1 MARALTI
8 SVLAVVLLFPVYLIV
23 TGSVQP
29 LKIVLTM
36 PPRLI
41 PWELTSEN
49 YELLLDGAK
58 AGRWVA
64 NSLAVVCLT
73 VLAASILSITAGY
86 ALSVYTFR
94 SKAFIR
100 GALLSLIIIPGNV
113 LIIPLYTVTR
123 YLGLSGSL
131 LGAALPRSL
140 SILGIFLCSNYISH
154 IPYEMVE
161 AARLDGAGELRIM
174 GLLLPMCAP
183 VLGVVALIY
192 GIQGFQD
199 YLWQMLVLPKA
210 ETRTL
215 VVGLILQA
223 RKIMIDHNDVGVMMA
238 TGTILFFPVFLLY
251 LFTSRIFAQG
261 VTLDGI
267 RG

>member
-8 SVLAVVLLFPVYLIV
+8 TVLSVILLFPLYIMV

-29 LKIVLTM
+29 LKITLTM

-41 PWELTSEN
+41 PWEVTLEN
-49 YELLLDGAK
+49 YELLLEGAK
-58 AGRWVA
+58 VGRWVT
-64 NSLAVVCLT
+64 NSILVVCLT
-73 VLAASILSITAGY
+73 VLVASTLSFSAGY

-100 GALLSLIIIPGNV
+100 GVLLSLMMIPSGV

-123 YLGLSGSL
+123 YLGLSGSVI
-131 LGAALPRSL
+131 GAVLPRAL

-174 GLLLPMCAP
+174 GLLLPMCRP

-199 YLWQMLVLPKA
+199 YLWQLLVLPKS

-215 VVGLILQA
+215 IVGLLLQA
-223 RKIMIDHNDVGVMMA
+223 RKILIDHNDVGVMMA
-238 TGTILFFPVFLLY
+238 TGTILFLPVFLVY
-251 LFTSRIFAQG
+251 LFTSRMFAQG
-261 VTLDGI
+261 MTLDGI